1 MSFSTVCP
9 GCDARLTAPDSAEGK
24 RIKCKKCG
32 DPFVA
37 RPLDDE
43 GDELPE
49 RPSVKASTRS
59 RPRPVEDDEDDRPRR
74 PAKATR
80 RDDDDDDRP
89 RRRSR
94 DEDDDDEPRPKT
106 KKGKKKKKAGPPV
119 LLFVLLGVGALLFI
133 VGGAIGAIYY
143 FSKDTKD
150 EVPAAKGGPG
160 AVAAGGPGAAGG
172 NALTAGWVEQH
183 DAKGRYRIK
192 FPTAPRPN
200 PQQVQTP
207 TGQTTVTV
215 YLSGGQ
221 NEVFVSGP
229 FPVPADRMGL
239 TDEEILEQGVQHA
252 KVQGRG
258 GNIQSSRNI
267 TYQGFAGRELVLT
280 VGGKKSALVM
290 RLILAGDRMIMAMAG
305 GDTASPESPR
315 VKAFFETLKIE

>member
-9 GCDARLTAPDSAEGK
+9 GCNAQLTAPDSAEGK

-59 RPRPVEDDEDDRPRR
+59 RPRPVEDDEDDRPPPTGQGHAGATTTMTTARDGARVTKTTTMSRDQRRRRGRKRRR
-74 PAKATR
+74 PARRSCSSSCSASALYSSSLVGPLARSTISRKTR
-80 RDDDDDDRP
+80 RMRF
-89 RRRSR
+89 RRRKGAQGPSLR
-94 DEDDDDEPRPKT
+94 AGRVRPVEMHLR
-106 KKGKKKKKAGPPV
+106 P
-119 LLFVLLGVGALLFI
+119 
-133 VGGAIGAIYY
+133 
-143 FSKDTKD
+143 
-150 EVPAAKGGPG
+150 
-160 AVAAGGPGAAGG
+160 
-172 NALTAGWVEQH
+172 AGWNNTTPRVGTGSNSPPH
-183 DAKGRYRIK
+183 
-192 FPTAPRPN
+192 PRPN

-239 TDEEILEQGVQHA
+239 TDEEILD
-252 KVQGRG
+252 KV
-258 GNIQSSRNI
+258 SSTPRCKAA
-267 TYQGFAGRELVLT
+267 AGTFKARET
-280 VGGKKSALVM
+280 
-290 RLILAGDRMIMAMAG
+290 
-305 GDTASPESPR
+305 SPTRDLP
-315 VKAFFETLKIE
+315 AANLC